1 MSEAADL
8 NWSELLALAP
18 TAESSP
24 APENFF
30 QKRLPQKGHPPFWG
44 RNRFWTGFCQRGH
57 EQFSESKSPPLPGGS
72 HLPHAHPSS
81 FEMRR
86 RGSHIGRG
94 DKTKWGCFLH
104 ALDGM
109 RGRAQ
114 VVTSRTIT
122 ANARTTANLKA
133 NANIGRR
140 RVTAVLELT
149 EKPGALRRKTG
160 RSCQKGSR
168 CGLVPRCY
176 GFWGANVYAKTL
188 PKLPLESAM
197 NSMPVHR

>member
-1 MSEAADL
+1 MSAVTPPIIFPKEVAQ
-8 NWSELLALAP
+8 NRP
-18 TAESSP
+18 PHSP
-24 APENFF
+24 PATSLTPKMVSPKFPGMGSGSKFE
-30 QKRLPQKGHPPFWG
+30 
-44 RNRFWTGFCQRGH
+44 T
-57 EQFSESKSPPLPGGS
+57 EKSPYRGGG
-72 HLPHAHPSS
+72 P
-81 FEMRR
+81 
-86 RGSHIGRG
+86 HIGRG

-149 EKPGALRRKTG
+149 EKPGALRRNPSSGTG

>member
-1 MSEAADL
+1 MPPVLPTERIGTADCCIRPAGRNEMSAATPPIIFPK
-8 NWSELLALAP
+8 EVAQKQATP
-18 TAESSP
+18 PP
-24 APENFF
+24 ATS
-30 QKRLPQKGHPPFWG
+30 LTPQKWFHPNFQGWG
-44 RNRFWTGFCQRGH
+44 PDENLKV
-57 EQFSESKSPPLPGGS
+57 KSPPSPGG
-72 HLPHAHPSS
+72 
-81 FEMRR
+81 
-86 RGSHIGRG
+86 GVHIGRG

-133 NANIGRR
+133 NTNIGRH
-140 RVTAVLELT
+140 RVTALLELT
-149 EKPGALRRKTG
+149 EKPGALRRNPSSGTG

-168 CGLVPRCY
+168 CGLVPRCC
-176 GFWGANVYAKTL
+176 GFWGANVYAKTP